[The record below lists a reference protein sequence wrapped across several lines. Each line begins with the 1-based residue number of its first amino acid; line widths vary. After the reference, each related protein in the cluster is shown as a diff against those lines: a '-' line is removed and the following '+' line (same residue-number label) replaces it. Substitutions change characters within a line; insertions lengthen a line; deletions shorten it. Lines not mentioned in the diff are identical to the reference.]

1 MKKILIPLIFIL
13 IISTSLLTAC
23 SGAAFTP
30 NGWAGLTVDHET
42 AYLAYSQYIYAI
54 NVADGVEKWRYPAK
68 PDAKTTFFS
77 PPVLTNDGQLL
88 VSSYGNKLIS
98 LNPATGG
105 ENWTFPSTNHFIGSP
120 LVVGETI
127 FAPCAD
133 NILYVIDLKGTKL
146 WEFTAGGPL
155 WTTPI
160 TDSENKHLFFTSM
173 DHKIYALDIQTH
185 ELLWSKDLGSAL
197 LGTPALSQDGI
208 LYIGTFD
215 KQMIAINSQDRSI
228 LWQSKINGWVWA
240 GPILDEATL
249 YFGDLSGYFYA
260 MKTDGTT
267 TWSLQPDGPITSSP
281 LVTEAGIYFT
291 TEAGTVYAVD
301 RLGKPLWNQ
310 PIKVTIYSSPVLAG
324 DVILITPQGGDSLLV
339 ALNLNGSPKWS
350 YTPAKK

>member
-13 IISTSLLTAC
+13 IITSSLLTAC
-23 SGAAFTP
+23 SGAAFIP
-30 NGWAGLTVDHET
+30 NGWAGLSVNHET

-54 NVADGVEKWRYPAK
+54 NVADGVEKWRYPVK

-105 ENWTFPSTNHFIGSP
+105 ENWTFPSNNHFISSP

-133 NILYVIDLKGTKL
+133 SNLYVIDLKGTKL
-146 WEFTAGGPL
+146 WEFPAGGPL

-160 TDSENKHLFFTSM
+160 TDSENKRLFFTSM

-197 LGTPALSQDGI
+197 LGTPALSQDGT
-208 LYIGTFD
+208 LYIGTFG
-215 KQMIAINSQDRSI
+215 KQFYAINSLDATI
-228 LWQSKINGWVWA
+228 LWQSPLKDWVWA
-240 GPILDEATL
+240 GPVLDGSTL
-249 YFGDLSGYFYA
+249 YFGDIAGNFYA
-260 MKTDGTT
+260 MKTDNTI

-281 LVTEAGIYFT
+281 LVTESDIYFT

-301 RLGKPLWNQ
+301 REGKPLWNQ
-310 PIKVTIYSSPVLAG
+310 TIKGTIYSSPVLAG
-324 DVILITPQGGDSLLV
+324 DVILITPQGGDNLLV
-339 ALNLNGSPKWS
+339 ALNLNGSQKWS

>member
-13 IISTSLLTAC
+13 IITSSLLTAC
-23 SGAAFTP
+23 SGAAFIP
-30 NGWAGLTVDHET
+30 SGWAGLRVDHEN

-54 NVADGVEKWRYPAK
+54 NIADGVEKWRYPVK

-77 PPVLTNDGQLL
+77 PPVLTDDGQLL

-98 LNPATGG
+98 LNPSTGL
-105 ENWTFPSTNHFIGSP
+105 ENWTFASNNHFISSP
-120 LVVGETI
+120 LVVGKTI
-127 FAPCAD
+127 YAPCAD
-133 NILYVIDLKGTKL
+133 SNLYVIDLKGTKIK
-146 WEFTAGGPL
+146 EINAGGPL

-160 TDSENKHLFFTSM
+160 TDSENKTLYFTSM
-173 DHKIYALDIQTH
+173 DHKIYALDTQTN

-215 KQMIAINSQDRSI
+215 KQMIAINSQDRNI
-228 LWQSKINGWVWA
+228 LWQSAIDGWVWA
-240 GPILDEATL
+240 GPILDKETL
-249 YFGDLSGYFYA
+249 YFGDLSGKFYA

-281 LVTEAGIYFT
+281 LVTESSIFLT

-301 RLGKPLWNQ
+301 RDGKPMWNQ
-310 PIKVTIYSSPVLAG
+310 SIKGTIYSSPILAG

-339 ALNLNGSPKWS
+339 ALNLNGSQKWS